1 MHSLQKT
8 AAEIRHTGSE
18 ESSQKCYYYQGPC
31 IFLWNNIISENR
43 IHRGKVD
50 VLLCDDSCNRD
61 LESPRNIQIL
71 FPFAQTEKALT

>member
-8 AAEIRHTGSE
+8 AADNRHTGSE
-18 ESSQKCYYYQGPC
+18 ESSQKCHYYQ
-31 IFLWNNIISENR
+31 FLWNNIISENR
-43 IHRGKVD
+43 IHRDKVD